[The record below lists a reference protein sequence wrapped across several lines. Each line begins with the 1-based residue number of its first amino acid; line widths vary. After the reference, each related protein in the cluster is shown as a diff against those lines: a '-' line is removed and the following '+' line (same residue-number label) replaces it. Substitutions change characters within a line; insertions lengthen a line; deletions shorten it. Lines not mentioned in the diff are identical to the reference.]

1 MRMAH
6 ETCPYNWTL
15 RPVDPE
21 LGAACPLL
29 QANNK
34 KMLREVKTLSGLH
47 HQSVVRYFQAWIEGG
62 AYETQS
68 DEEDEDGEDGHD
80 LEDEDEDE
88 DEDEHAAGVPSLSGG
103 AQPDRGEHSDAEWGA
118 EEDSSWGSVEVC
130 AGQHS
135 ARAKTDKA
143 NRVLQIAAAHMGAAS
158 PGSSATTLPS
168 PSPDAS
174 NTASSSGSGA
184 ASAPEWGA
192 PGPHASSGAPRA
204 RLGQVPETPPRK
216 PRVQVRRFT
225 ALFRWPRV
233 CWPRLVLP
241 DS

>member
-1 MRMAH
+1 
-6 ETCPYNWTL
+6 
-15 RPVDPE
+15 
-21 LGAACPLL
+21 
-29 QANNK
+29 
-34 KMLREVKTLSGLH
+34 MLREVKTLSGLH

-68 DEEDEDGEDGHD
+68 DEEDDDGEDGHGD
-80 LEDEDEDE
+80 LEDEDEDEDEDEGE

-103 AQPDRGEHSDAEWGA
+103 AQPDRGEHSNAEWGA

-135 ARAKTDKA
+135 ARAMTDRA
-143 NRVLQIAAAHMGAAS
+143 NRVLQMAAAHMGAAS
-158 PGSSATTLPS
+158 PSCSAATLPS
-168 PSPDAS
+168 HSRDAS
-174 NTASSSGSGA
+174 DTESSSGSGA
-184 ASAPEWGA
+184 AGAPELGA

-216 PRVQVRRFT
+216 PRVQVRRLT

-241 DS
+241 DC